1 MYDEDEYVENEERR
15 QKERWVK
22 RLVFGMLILVIL
34 LIIF

>member
-22 RLVFGMLILVIL
+22 RLVFGMLIFVIL

>member
-22 RLVFGMLILVIL
+22 RLVIGILIFVILVAIL
-34 LIIF
+34 

>member
-15 QKERWVK
+15 EKERWVK

>member
-15 QKERWVK
+15 EKERWVK
-22 RLVFGMLILVIL
+22 RIVFGMLILVIL